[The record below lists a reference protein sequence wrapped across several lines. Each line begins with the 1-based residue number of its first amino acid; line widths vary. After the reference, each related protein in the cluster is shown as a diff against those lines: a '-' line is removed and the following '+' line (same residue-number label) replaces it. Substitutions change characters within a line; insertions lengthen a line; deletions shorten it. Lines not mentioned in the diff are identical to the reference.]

1 MFSAR
6 RMLAG
11 LAVTAGL
18 TGCGLE
24 AGPSTGGAD
33 AGRSASVPTLPAK
46 TSPAATGSSLSDG
59 ARLPAHVGFDL
70 HVDRSELPAAREDAR
85 AFFTSYVAYLYGQLP
100 VRRIIDLSPS
110 LRRQLDSG
118 RAEATPAERAAR
130 ARITRLTVTI
140 GHEPATVVAVAVVRA
155 GGEGSQLT
163 ATLQPSGS
171 TWRVAAVAG

>member
-1 MFSAR
+1 MFSAIR
-6 RMLAG
+6 VLAG
-11 LAVTAGL
+11 VAVAAGL

-33 AGRSASVPTLPAK
+33 AGRSATVPTLPAK
-46 TSPAATGSSLSDG
+46 TSQAAAGSSLSDG
-59 ARLPAHVGFDL
+59 ARVPAPAGARPR
-70 HVDRSELPAAREDAR
+70 VDGSQLSAAREDAR

-100 VRRIIDLSPS
+100 PRRVIGLSPS
-110 LRRQLDSG
+110 LRRQLDSD

-130 ARITRLTVTI
+130 ARTTRLSVTI